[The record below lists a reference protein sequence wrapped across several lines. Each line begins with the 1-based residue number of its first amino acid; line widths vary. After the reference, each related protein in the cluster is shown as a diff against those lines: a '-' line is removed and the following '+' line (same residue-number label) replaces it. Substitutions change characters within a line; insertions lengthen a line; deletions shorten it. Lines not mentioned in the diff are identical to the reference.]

1 MSFVRHLIQ
10 DTIVTLIL
18 DRPKV
23 NALDD
28 GLIKELY
35 GWFDELRFD
44 PGVRAV
50 VLTGEGSFFSFGL
63 DVPAYM
69 SYPKDAFR
77 ESFSMF
83 CDLYSTIFA
92 FPKPTVC
99 AINGHAVAGGCI
111 LALACDYRIMAS
123 GKAKIGLNEITF
135 GSTIP
140 AGALEMLKF
149 AVGNGRASIVAYTG
163 ELFPSEEACS
173 FGLIDKVVTSQE
185 LREAACEVARD
196 LSNMNAAAF
205 ESIKMALRRGTIEE
219 IRKREEESLDQFVEL
234 WYSEPVREQLAK
246 IQIR

>member
-1 MSFVRHLIQ
+1 MRHSIK
-10 DTIVTLIL
+10 DSIVTLIL

-35 GWFDELRFD
+35 GWFEELRFD

-83 CDLYSTIFA
+83 CDIYATIFE

-123 GKAKIGLNEITF
+123 GKPKIGLNEITF

-140 AGALEMLKF
+140 AGAIEMLKF
-149 AVGNGRASIVAYTG
+149 AVGNRRASIIAYMG
-163 ELFPSEEACS
+163 ELLPAEKAHSVE
-173 FGLIDKVVTSQE
+173 LVDKVVAPQE
-185 LREAACEVARD
+185 LRETACEAARN
-196 LSNMNAAAF
+196 LSSMDAAAF
-205 ESIKMALRRGTIEE
+205 GSIKMALRRDAIEN
-219 IRKREEESLDQFVEL
+219 IRKRDEESIAQFVDL